1 MNINNLQNAIT
12 YNDMLEI
19 ALEELIKTHSP
30 IHSPYYYR
38 CTINNKD
45 IRKLT
50 LLDFI
55 NECEKCNYKQLMPF
69 NTHMT
74 SLVEDNQHFLY
85 ICKVKIIFTNDK
97 HMSCKRISYK
107 YLLFLNLNKGL
118 FKSYSEK
125 TFNQMINYN
134 MLKFNE
140 NENKYK

>member
-12 YNDMLEI
+12 YNDMLEV
-19 ALEELIKTHSP
+19 ALEELIKAHSP
-30 IHSPYYYR
+30 NHSSYYYR

-45 IRKLT
+45 IR
-50 LLDFI
+50 LLSFLNFI
-55 NECEKCNYKQLMPF
+55 NECKKCNYKQLIPF
-69 NTHMT
+69 DTHMT
-74 SLVEDNQHFLY
+74 SLVEDNEHFLY

-97 HMSCKRISYK
+97 NMSCKRISYK

-125 TFNQMINYN
+125 TFNQMIKCN
-134 MLKFNE
+134 MLKFYE